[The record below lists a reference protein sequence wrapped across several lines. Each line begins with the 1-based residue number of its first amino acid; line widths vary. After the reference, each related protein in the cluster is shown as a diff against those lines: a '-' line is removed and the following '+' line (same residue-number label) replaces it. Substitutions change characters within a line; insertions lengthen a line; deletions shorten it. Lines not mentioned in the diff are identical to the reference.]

1 MAVELT
7 KNNCDMEVKG
17 SVLPVVIDFWGPNCA
32 YCTTLIPKFEE
43 MERRY
48 SGRVK
53 FCKVDTSQNK
63 RVAVGFKVMSLPAVL
78 FLKGGTEVA
87 RLGGANA
94 TPEKITAKI
103 ESLFV

>member
-7 KNNCDMEVKG
+7 KENCDAEVKG
-17 SVLPVVIDFWGPNCA
+17 SALPVVIDFWGPSCA
-32 YCTTLIPKFEE
+32 PCAALTPKFEE

-48 SGRVK
+48 GGKVK
-53 FCKVDTSQNK
+53 FCKVDASRNK

-87 RLGGANA
+87 RLGWINA

-103 ESLFV
+103 ESLIL